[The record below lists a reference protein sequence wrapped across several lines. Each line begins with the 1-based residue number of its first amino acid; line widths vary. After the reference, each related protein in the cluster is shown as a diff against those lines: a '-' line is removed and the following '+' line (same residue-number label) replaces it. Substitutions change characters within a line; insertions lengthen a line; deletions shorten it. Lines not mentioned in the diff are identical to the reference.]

1 MVSIEAYLSK
11 RLELEK
17 QMVEIEKLNTFVNVF
32 DKVQTSM
39 SEKDRTFWRNLL
51 RGKLIELM
59 SEEFPQPMIKR
70 FREMEL

>member
-1 MVSIEAYLSK
+1 
-11 RLELEK
+11 
-17 QMVEIEKLNTFVNVF
+17 MVEIQKLDAFVNIF

-39 SEKDRTFWRNLL
+39 NEKDRTFWRNLL

-59 SEEFPQPMIKR
+59 SEDFPQPMIKR